1 MKFEVV
7 TIFPELI
14 NEFIT
19 HGIISKAIT
28 LKKLSV
34 NTWNPRDYSEDKGRR
49 LDDKPYGG
57 GPGMLLQAEPLIRTI
72 DAIKKEKETHVVYM
86 APHGKIL
93 DQERV
98 IELSSKEN
106 ITIISGRYEGID
118 QRVEDSRVDEVC
130 SVGDF
135 VLNGG
140 EVPALVLIESISRL
154 INGVLGDMDSIMEES
169 FSDGLLE
176 FPQFTRPKKSAY
188 GDVPEIL
195 LGGNHSEIK
204 TWRLKES
211 LRRTLTNRPDLLKGR
226 KLTEE
231 EKELIDEINDEN

>member
-72 DAIKKEKETHVVYM
+72 DAIKKEKETGTVD
-86 APHGKIL
+86 GIIL
-93 DQERV
+93 PKNKPLVAKKEIGRASCRERV
-98 IELSSKEN
+98 
-106 ITIISGRYEGID
+106 
-118 QRVEDSRVDEVC
+118 
-130 SVGDF
+130 
-135 VLNGG
+135 
-140 EVPALVLIESISRL
+140 
-154 INGVLGDMDSIMEES
+154 
-169 FSDGLLE
+169 
-176 FPQFTRPKKSAY
+176 
-188 GDVPEIL
+188 
-195 LGGNHSEIK
+195 
-204 TWRLKES
+204 
-211 LRRTLTNRPDLLKGR
+211 
-226 KLTEE
+226 
-231 EKELIDEINDEN
+231 